1 MVLTLTEKIQLIMQ
15 RRGLTYTELAQLIG
29 MSRQNLYYK
38 LTNNK
43 LYLSDIQH
51 IAQALQCDFDF
62 IFTLDETKEKI

>member
-38 LTNNK
+38 LTNDK
-43 LYLSDIQH
+43 LYLGDIQR
-51 IAQALQCDFDF
+51 IATALQCDFDF
-62 IFTLDETKEKI
+62 IFTLDDTKEKI